1 MLMRQIH
8 ALCPGLAPLL
18 HTTELPLEEY
28 VELINVLLRPLDAG
42 GHELLREA
50 LLEHVDRVLDDGEV
64 DEGDL
69 EDVDG
74 DITLKDALSAT
85 VLAASSMA

>member
-8 ALCPGLAPLL
+8 TLCPDLAILL
-18 HTTELPLEEY
+18 YTTELPLEDY

-50 LLEHVDRVLDDGEV
+50 LLEHVDRVLDDGKV

-69 EDVDG
+69 EDIDG
-74 DITLKDALSAT
+74 DIALEDALPVT
-85 VLAASSMA
+85 VLAISSMA